1 LRELPQ
7 AKCLRA
13 SKHGIDGSARFALP
27 AVELLLNTNEIS
39 IMENNSKF
47 KKRIFDCFTFFNE
60 LEILNIRLRELYD
73 HIDYFVLCESN
84 RTFRGQEK
92 ELVFQ
97 QNKHL
102 FKQFLDKI
110 IHVVVDD
117 MPVKVD
123 SAWDREHFQRNALRR
138 GLPGDIS
145 PVDVIVI
152 SDVDEILRATIIQ
165 ELRAK
170 DGYFMIEMPMYH
182 FFLNTLASENWN
194 KVYAFSHA
202 LSASIPD
209 LSEVRTHQLAT
220 LEKFGKTGHKIT
232 NGGWHFTFI
241 GGAERVRDKLSSYSH
256 AGGAYDAMLEPGAAE
271 KTLITGH
278 KVGGGAEITRIVEI
292 DDTFPT
298 WIMENANYYRE
309 IKYIKDIMTRV
320 RELEEV
326 YVNAELKSGHAEK
339 KYRDLLGR
347 LHGLVSSSYMLLKPY
362 SMPEYNNLSFVREN
376 IIPDSRNF
384 DSNKGWVPGTQFI
397 RATPSAAIP
406 CVALQNQ
413 VISHVRDNPET
424 KKDNNM
430 GWWHLEGILP
440 KLAYTASCFIWIPA
454 TFTGRSAGIFIERFT
469 DISVRAADLNLRD
482 RWQRVWHTA
491 TSPFEQTHCNVSLR
505 VDANEGDMVYST
517 CWQVEVGSSAS
528 DYIATGR
535 LELS

>member
-1 LRELPQ
+1 
-7 AKCLRA
+7 
-13 SKHGIDGSARFALP
+13 
-27 AVELLLNTNEIS
+27 
-39 IMENNSKF
+39 MENNSKF

-145 PVDVIVI
+145 PVDVVVI
-152 SDVDEILRATIIQ
+152 SDVDEILRASIIH
-165 ELRAK
+165 ELRAR

-202 LSASIPD
+202 LSVSIPD
-209 LSEVRTHQLAT
+209 LSDVRTRQLAT
-220 LEKFGKTGHKIT
+220 LHKFGKTAHKIT

-241 GGAERVRDKLSSYSH
+241 GGAERVRDKLNSYSH

-278 KVGGGAEITRIVEI
+278 RVGSGVEITKIVEV

-298 WIMENANYYRE
+298 CIKNNINYYKE
-309 IKYIKDIMTRV
+309 LGYIKPIMTRV
-320 RELEEV
+320 RELEEI
-326 YVNAELKSGHAEK
+326 YVDAQLKIRHADK
-339 KYRDLLGR
+339 QYRDLLGR
-347 LHGLVSSSYMLLKPY
+347 LYGFVNSSYTLLKSY
-362 SMPEYNNLSFVREN
+362 SMPEYNRLSFVREN
-376 IIPDSRNF
+376 IIQDSRSFN
-384 DSNKGWVPGTQFI
+384 SNKGWTPGTQCI
-397 RATPSAAIP
+397 RAAPTTTVPL
-406 CVALQNQ
+406 VELQSQ
-413 VISHVRDNPET
+413 VVSHVRENPEA

-430 GWWHLEGILP
+430 GWWYLDGIVP

-454 TFTGRSAGIFIERFT
+454 SFTGRSAGIYIEKFS
-469 DISVRAADLNLRD
+469 DIYVRSADLSLRD
-482 RWQRVWHTA
+482 CWQRIWHTA
-491 TSPFEQTHCNVSLR
+491 TSPLEQTHCNVSLR

-528 DYIATGR
+528 DYRATGQV
-535 LELS
+535 EFG